1 MKFLI
6 TDDLF
11 TNRLRIGI
19 VLKSMGIDYD
29 EAQNGEEAIDKL
41 MDTVYD
47 LILMDIEMPVKNG
60 LETTQYI
67 RQKMGKPASKTK
79 IVAITAHDP
88 QDFEENFARYGFDGF
103 ISKPITKEKLAIY
116 L

>member
-11 TNRLRIGI
+11 TNRLQIGI
-19 VLKSMGIDYD
+19 VLKSMGIEYD
-29 EAQNGEEAIDKL
+29 QAKNGEEAIHKL
-41 MDTVYD
+41 IDTTYD
-47 LILMDIEMPVKNG
+47 LVLMDIEMPVKNG
-60 LETTQYI
+60 LETTLYI
-67 RQKMGKPASKTK
+67 RQHMRSPVNKTK

-88 QDFEENFARYGFDGF
+88 HDFEENFARYGFNGF
-103 ISKPITKEKLAIY
+103 ISKPITKEKLEKI

>member
-29 EAQNGEEAIDKL
+29 QAQNGEEAIEKISNIA
-41 MDTVYD
+41 YD
-47 LILMDIEMPVKNG
+47 LVLMDIEMPVKNG
-60 LETTQYI
+60 LETTLYI
-67 RQKMGKPASKTK
+67 RQKIDTPSSKTK

-88 QDFEENFARYGFDGF
+88 QDFEENFANYGFDGF
-103 ISKPITKEKLAIY
+103 ISKPITKEKLEIY